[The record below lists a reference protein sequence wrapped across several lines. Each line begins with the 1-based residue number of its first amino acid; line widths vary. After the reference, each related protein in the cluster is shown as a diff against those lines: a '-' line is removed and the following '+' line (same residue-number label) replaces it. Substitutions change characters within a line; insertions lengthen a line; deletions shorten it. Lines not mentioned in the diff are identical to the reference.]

1 MIVAT
6 IISIIVQYH
15 AAKVGIITQ
24 YGISGNIRLT
34 ITSKVGR
41 FITAFLVICAIFI
54 GNCAFEVGNITGAAL
69 GVKLMFGSPSL
80 SFYIVCT
87 TVIVGVL
94 LWQGKLSVIQ
104 NILKIVVILMTIC
117 FIIAAAIMRPD
128 LSDIIR
134 EMFTLNFNE
143 NILLVGALIGT
154 TVGPYNIFLHSEA
167 ASQSW
172 HSPNDIKTMMADTIL
187 SIGMG
192 GIISCCIIVVSASAA
207 NMLDIHQLSIDN
219 FSKALEFPLGLV
231 GQKIFLIGLF
241 SAGISSAITAPLA
254 ASYTISALFSEG
266 SISSKSNL
274 FRSIWCIVLFF
285 GLIISL
291 LLGSSPANLILF
303 AQYANALILPLVIMF
318 LLYCLNSTNMGEY
331 KNRPISNFSLSII
344 LLICLLL
351 VLKNFL

>member
-1 MIVAT
+1 
-6 IISIIVQYH
+6 
-15 AAKVGIITQ
+15 
-24 YGISGNIRLT
+24 
-34 ITSKVGR
+34 
-41 FITAFLVICAIFI
+41 
-54 GNCAFEVGNITGAAL
+54 
-69 GVKLMFGSPSL
+69 
-80 SFYIVCT
+80 
-87 TVIVGVL
+87 
-94 LWQGKLSVIQ
+94 
-104 NILKIVVILMTIC
+104 
-117 FIIAAAIMRPD
+117 MRPD